1 MTANF
6 AELNDMT
13 RSAHVEFQFIF
24 DIMIFWMMN
33 HWVETNEKKKEVDTF
48 KLDIIRR
55 CLCV

>member
-33 HWVETNEKKKEVDTF
+33 HWVETNEKKK
-48 KLDIIRR
+48 
-55 CLCV
+55 